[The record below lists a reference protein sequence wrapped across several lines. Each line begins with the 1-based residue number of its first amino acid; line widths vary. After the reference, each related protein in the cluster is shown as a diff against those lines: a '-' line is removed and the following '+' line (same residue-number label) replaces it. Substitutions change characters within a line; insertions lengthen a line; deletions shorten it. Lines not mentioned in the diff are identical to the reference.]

1 MAHLTL
7 TIPMRGRS
15 SRVIRTTCWSRA
27 ISCWWSIAR
36 RNRGSS
42 RRGNSWTCWGDN
54 LRRESRVGRDI
65 HLGKVFPQSA
75 PKQTF
80 TLPIPD
86 PSRRQEVP
94 LVRVGVI
101 GGLES
106 VVDITCQPRRAVLL
120 FESRL

>member
-1 MAHLTL
+1 VLRATKIALTELAAIRGSNSQLRLTL
-7 TIPMRGRS
+7 
-15 SRVIRTTCWSRA
+15 
-27 ISCWWSIAR
+27 AR
-36 RNRGSS
+36 NCNECIFEFFNRI
-42 RRGNSWTCWGDN
+42 D
-54 LRRESRVGRDI
+54 
-65 HLGKVFPQSA
+65 

-80 TLPIPD
+80 TLPIPG

-120 FESRL
+120 FESLL

>member
-1 MAHLTL
+1 MAESLCYD
-7 TIPMRGRS
+7 R
-15 SRVIRTTCWSRA
+15 CWP
-27 ISCWWSIAR
+27 ISDMSQF
-36 RNRGSS
+36 
-42 RRGNSWTCWGDN
+42 D
-54 LRRESRVGRDI
+54 
-65 HLGKVFPQSA
+65 

-80 TLPIPD
+80 ALPIPG

-120 FESRL
+120 FESLL

>member
-1 MAHLTL
+1 MPA
-7 TIPMRGRS
+7 PGRT
-15 SRVIRTTCWSRA
+15 RLIV
-27 ISCWWSIAR
+27 
-36 RNRGSS
+36 
-42 RRGNSWTCWGDN
+42 D
-54 LRRESRVGRDI
+54 GRQID
-65 HLGKVFPQSA
+65 

-80 TLPIPD
+80 TLPIPG

-120 FESRL
+120 FESLL

>member
-1 MAHLTL
+1 MTNDRSAPESATA
-7 TIPMRGRS
+7 RGEKRPFNA
-15 SRVIRTTCWSRA
+15 A
-27 ISCWWSIAR
+27 I
-36 RNRGSS
+36 
-42 RRGNSWTCWGDN
+42 D
-54 LRRESRVGRDI
+54 
-65 HLGKVFPQSA
+65 

-80 TLPIPD
+80 TLPIPG

-120 FESRL
+120 FESLL